1 MAEIH
6 PINGIRY
13 NTKLVKDLA
22 EVICPPYDIISAQQQ
37 GELYQRSP
45 YNFVR
50 VEYGQETPQD
60 SPSDNRY
67 TRAAAFLEQ
76 WLKNGVLTVDNPPA
90 IYVHDHYF
98 TYKGKEWKR
107 RGMVARVRLEEWHR
121 MIVRPHEG
129 TLSGPKADRIN
140 LIRALKA
147 NTSPILS
154 MYEDKDK
161 TIRQVLARATAD
173 KPLARVHKLEG
184 EKHDLWAVTKP
195 DDLNQISS
203 ALADEPI
210 YIADGHHRYESALV
224 YQREQGALHPDAVP
238 DAALNFV
245 MMMMVTFDDP
255 GLLILPP
262 HRLLRGLSQSKLEEL
277 KSELPA
283 FFEVE
288 KLPLKGPD
296 AWRKLDE
303 WLAVPDKLRLVLFGL
318 EGDNLL
324 LLTLHDYTVASNFM
338 PSFHTDIYKKLDVSL
353 VDHIILEEMLGIKPE
368 GDSGISFNYDR
379 EDSVKKVKSG
389 EFQLAFVIKPVRP
402 ETIKAISDASDRMPR
417 KSTYFYPKLP
427 SGLVVN
433 RLV

>member
-6 PINGIRY
+6 PLNGIRY
-13 NTKLVKDLA
+13 NAKLFKDLA

-37 GELYQRSP
+37 GELYERSP

-67 TRAAAFLEQ
+67 TRAADFLEQ
-76 WLKNGVLTVDNPPA
+76 WLKNGVMTVDSSPS
-90 IYVHDHYF
+90 IYIDDHYF
-98 TYKGKEWKR
+98 VHKGKEMKR
-107 RGMVARVRLEEWHR
+107 RGIVVRIRLEEWHR

-154 MYEDKDK
+154 MYEDRDK
-161 TIRQVLARATAD
+161 TIRKVMARTIVD
-173 KPLARVHKLEG
+173 KPLARVRKLEG
-184 EKHDLWAVTKP
+184 ERHDLWAITKP
-195 DDLNQISS
+195 DALNQIIS
-203 ALADEPI
+203 ALKDEPI

-224 YQREQGALHPDAVP
+224 YQREQTAIHPDAAP
-238 DAALNFV
+238 DAAYNFV
-245 MMMMVTFDDP
+245 MMTLVDFDDP

-262 HRLLRGLSQSKLEEL
+262 HRLLRGLSQSRLDEL

-283 FFEVE
+283 FFEVG
-288 KLPLKGPD
+288 KLPFKSAD
-296 AWRKLDE
+296 TWHKLDQ
-303 WLAVPDKLRLVLFGL
+303 WQSTGDGQRLVGFGL
-318 EGDNLL
+318 DGDNFL
-324 LLTLHDYTVASNFM
+324 LLTLRDFEAAARFM
-338 PSFHTDIYKKLDVSL
+338 PSFRTDIYKKLDVSL

-368 GDSGISFNYDR
+368 GESGIAFNYDR
-379 EDSVKKVKSG
+379 EDSVRKVQSG
-389 EFQLAFVIKPVRP
+389 EFQLAFLIKPVRS

>member
-6 PINGIRY
+6 SLNGIRY
-13 NTKLVKDLA
+13 NAKMVKDLA
-22 EVICPPYDIISAQQQ
+22 GVICPPYDIISAQQQ

-67 TRAAAFLEQ
+67 TRAADFLEQ
-76 WLKNGVLTVDNPPA
+76 WLKNGVMTVDSSPS
-90 IYVHDHYF
+90 IYIDDHYF
-98 TYKGKEWKR
+98 VHNGKEMKR
-107 RGMVARVRLEEWHR
+107 RGIVVRIRLEEWHR

-154 MYEDKDK
+154 MYEDRDK
-161 TIRQVLARATAD
+161 TIRKVLARTTVD
-173 KPLARVHKLEG
+173 KPLARVRKLEG
-184 EKHDLWAVTKP
+184 ERHDLWAITKP
-195 DDLNQISS
+195 DALNQIIS
-203 ALADEPI
+203 ALKDEPI

-224 YQREQGALHPDAVP
+224 YQREQTVIHPDAAP
-238 DAALNFV
+238 DAAYNFV
-245 MMMMVTFDDP
+245 MMTLVAFDDP

-262 HRLLRGLSQSKLEEL
+262 HRLLRGLSQSRLDEL
-277 KSELPA
+277 KSELSA
-283 FFEVE
+283 FFDIE
-288 KLPLKGPD
+288 KLLLKGPD
-296 AWRKLDE
+296 TWRKLDE
-303 WLAVPDKLRLVLFGL
+303 WQSAENSLRLVVFGL
-318 EGDNLL
+318 DGDNFL
-324 LLTLHDYTVASNFM
+324 LLTLRDSEAAARFM
-338 PSFHTDIYKKLDVSL
+338 PNFHTDIYRKLDVSL

-368 GDSGISFNYDR
+368 GDSGIAFNYDR
-379 EDSVKKVKSG
+379 EDSVKKVQAG
-389 EFQLAFVIKPVRP
+389 EFQLAFIIKPVRP

>member
-13 NTKLVKDLA
+13 SAKLIKDGS

-60 SPSDNRY
+60 SLLDNRY
-67 TRAAAFLEQ
+67 TRAAGFFEH
-76 WLKNGVLTVDNPPA
+76 WLNEGVLTIDESPS
-90 IYVHDHYF
+90 IYVDDHYF

-107 RGMVARVRLEEWHR
+107 RGMVVRIRLEEWHR

-154 MYEDKDK
+154 MYEDREKVIGK
-161 TIRQVLARATAD
+161 VLAQATTG
-173 KPLARVHKLEG
+173 KLLARVRKLEG
-184 EKHDLWAVTKP
+184 ERHDLWAITKP
-195 DDLNQISS
+195 SDLNRIIS
-203 ALADEPI
+203 ALAEQPV

-224 YQREQGALHPDAVP
+224 YQREQAMLHQSDPL
-238 DAALNFV
+238 DAAYNFV
-245 MMMMVTFDDP
+245 MMTLVAFDDP

-262 HRLLRGLSQSKLEEL
+262 HRLLRGLSQSKLDGL
-277 KSELPA
+277 KSEIPA

-288 KLPLKGPD
+288 KLPLKG
-296 AWRKLDE
+296 ANTWHTLDE
-303 WLAVPDKLRLVLFGL
+303 WQVAENKQRLVVFGL
-318 EGDNLL
+318 DGDNFL
-324 LLTLHDYTVASNFM
+324 LLTLRDFDAAARFM
-338 PSFHTDIYKKLDVSL
+338 PNFRTDIYKKLDVSL

-368 GDSGISFNYDR
+368 GEGGIAFNYDR
-379 EDSVKKVKSG
+379 EDSVNKVQSG
-389 EFQLAFVIKPVRP
+389 EFQIAFVIQPVRP